1 MDEIA
6 QGLDPDDLM
15 DLDEGSDLDEEEDEL
30 IDDALPSPFQFPSSG
45 SAATSAASS
54 PPNDD
59 FPLPFG
65 FSGKPFSSLRRGRG
79 RPRRD
84 FEPDRRSFES
94 DKRPFEM
101 DRRAFEPDALARL
114 TGALTGKPAQRRQPA
129 ANRIRKPKPPGLSQ
143 RKKPKSLDFDL
154 ACITQSPGDE
164 IPLVDP
170 ETGALI
176 FAEREKPAPVFE
188 ELPYFPEQW
197 PGKVCAFCNLGE
209 RSQLGQGEMMRL
221 LCPDGFIPQRTTP
234 DTPENLSNTIPT
246 PERDSGDKS
255 PRGPVTCRRQKSFNK
270 CRHPSLTSE
279 YVDELTIIGY
289 TEEPHVSTLFDST
302 GYFYTHRS
310 CALWSN
316 GVVRNENS
324 ALENVGP
331 AVLQSSSRKC
341 SFCNHYG
348 ASILCKV
355 EGCTKVFHF
364 PCATASGAFQVLNSL
379 TLFCS
384 NHIGQASLECENAVC
399 YTCKTLGDI
408 ANLMYCSSCGEHYHG
423 ICVGLAQL
431 PGVRAGWQCR
441 KCRICQ
447 VCRMT
452 GDETKLMTCEQC
464 DKIYHSTCQRPIV
477 TSIPKYGWKCRCC
490 RVCGDCGSRTPGA
503 GLSSRWH
510 AHYTVCDSCY
520 QQRNKGF
527 SCPLCHRAYRA
538 HAHREMVQCTLCRK
552 FVHGTCDPEA
562 DLVTY
567 HQRKEAHPE
576 YEYACLMCKNLT
588 QPAALLSKRNSL
600 DDPSECVAP
609 PQESPYDENA
619 EFDSPYPVD
628 AIRNMGLGKGK
639 PYSAS
644 KIAKKRLGL
653 GSVGASGR
661 PKGVGKGVPGKV
673 GFMKRQRLTDFGRKR
688 GAKAKMRGVFGV
700 PGVGLQRPVSDG
712 KNDEEPGVENRLV
725 LCSAKDKFVLTQDI
739 CVMCGA
745 LGTDQEGCLI
755 ACVQCGQCYHPYC
768 VNVKVTKVI
777 LQKGWRCL
785 DCTVCEGCGQRNDEA
800 RLILCDDCDISYH
813 IYCMDPPLD
822 YVPHGNWKCKWCAIC
837 QSCGATDP
845 GFNCTWMNS
854 FTVCGPCASHVTC
867 PSCSEP
873 YSEGDL
879 IIQCVQCERWLHGTC
894 DAIKTEDDAE
904 KCAEEGYNCLLCRPR
919 DVPPPHLI
927 PSATTLKPPTP
938 TKSPEVK
945 SNNNYYVDG
954 VYLSEVGFNLIK
966 SLSVEQNGTRKKRKK
981 IATVQDKEAGIM
993 ATIESV
999 VAGGSTDNM
1008 LEDSAKLELVDVKEE
1023 PQEIYKEGMIWMKED
1038 GPPPEGFTLFT
1049 MENGVSVLRRK
1060 RQRNLQKLGIG
1071 GFLVRMRGVRTGQD
1085 NDDIDVLPGQL
1096 LPTSSEMQIPL
1107 VPPEGEKPRRK
1118 PVRRKPK
1125 SKLAETFPPYLQEAF
1140 FGKELLDSTKEVDSS
1155 SSDEEKG
1162 YSDMDKTI
1170 QLTQD
1175 EIKAVA
1181 AVSGKHEGGDGKH
1194 TLDKSK
1200 APIVPKEEEEEENTE
1215 DLKDVLAIP
1224 GDLLDTELV
1233 NTIMN
1238 EGDAELNKNAESLDA
1253 LTATNL
1259 ADETDIT
1266 NTLASASTSKDTKD
1280 ELTDILGPNFNLETM
1295 PSINSKDVEDI
1306 FKGVLTDDS
1315 QESQESNV
1323 FPIQNPNSFNTTT
1336 PQTIP
1341 PHPVTA
1347 PPVRPTALPAVNQ
1360 SNLNSPLNFPPP
1372 SPYQSE
1378 YSNSPQFSPAFSE
1391 PPSPWVSVNDN
1402 ADMDTPPAG
1411 AQSTYNQRSSEKMKA
1426 DEGLGNGATISAV
1439 LYANINQP
1447 EWKTEFP
1454 NWSDRYK
1461 QILKKWRTLSSEQKA
1476 PYLQQARDNRSALR
1490 MKKQQQSQ
1498 ISKEASSATSA
1509 TTTKAP
1515 PPAAAPVSN
1524 NVIPS
1529 TQVPA
1534 IVAPVSE
1541 DQEKVA
1547 HQHKSAREAEQERQ
1561 WKQLQAT
1568 RQQQAQQQ
1576 QNIIHEQRVQCTIAR
1591 VQRQISDPTPFSF
1604 QQEQTP
1610 QELSPVASPS
1620 PNPRQI
1626 LSMGIKSPTFTHP
1639 AQPAPMRPIPPTQA
1653 PLDFS
1658 TPDSDPYAKAPSTP
1672 KLPQPTFQNNRL
1684 PADPYAHQP
1693 STPRPQFQIR
1703 PPLQALSAPVR
1714 AAEAPELNRQLRDLL
1729 QRQQFKKLD
1738 DQLLAG
1744 KGQQR
1749 VWPPT
1754 EASQEVETPVVSTN
1768 SVSTGDA
1775 TFRQPL
1781 PPSIVRPRM
1790 PVPVSGIPRQPG
1802 SHLGL
1807 RMQLDPRIQGL
1818 DPRMRLLLQQQQ
1830 QRILQQTVVNQQ
1842 QQQQQQQQQTQ
1853 SAQPPPQV
1861 FSGGTVRFTSIVRPT
1876 SVEQYE
1882 QLLPRQQPTFQPRAA
1897 DPQGPPR
1904 LPVSQIANIQR
1915 PPLSQ
1920 TPAVSAP
1927 ATNQAE
1933 NAVSDQEIPD
1943 NVTAELEKLE
1953 QETGTM
1959 AELQGVG
1966 DILGGLGDDDDEL
1979 LAEMGADFNILEY
1992 ADPEALPGEKTN
2004 ILDIE
2009 LEEEPIKNEKKVKVE
2024 LPKAPGKPNIANQLK
2039 KEAVPPVTSVISA
2052 PQSLANNI
2060 HPPPLA
2066 ISQAQTNHPLGT
2078 GITTH
2083 LTPQQ
2088 IHQQMLHQVQQ
2099 AAAHGKPMPPG
2110 SRLQT
2115 PDGFVGIVT
2124 PNNNVQLQLPQ
2135 GYHQRL
2141 LVTQLHNNQKLQ
2153 MRLGQNVPRIMS
2165 VAPVQQAIHNTPV
2178 GLNAGPRLAAPPP
2191 PPPPYPGPPPPYPG
2205 SATPQQQM
2213 GLRMG
2218 PVHLPL
2224 GHIHPMRPQGLPLH
2238 PHLQRRPLLLEEQP
2252 LLLEDLLE
2260 QEKREQEKQNQN
2272 SQTVVNQEIAS
2283 STSSNTEQESAP
2295 LLTDQDFERIT
2306 DVLGAPAVG
2315 INANARQAQVATT
2328 TTSQVTWQQTQN
2340 RPKPTPTPQPPTEI
2354 RVQTFN
2360 ANLLTPPPLPP
2371 ENIVTEQ
2378 DKQKQLVYEQWLSH
2392 QETTLNQQLKY
2403 YETEVNKLR
2412 KMRKSLNSKQRQ
2424 LRKTGGQLSDADAN
2438 ELQRITAEQ
2447 AIFQKHLESSRKLSR
2462 QHGLLVQ
2469 EYRNKQQAKQRPV
2482 QSPLLLQQNHSPLG
2496 PPSSSPIHH
2505 SNTSQSPMMSPSA
2518 SPLTQ
2523 HSSPLHSPSPM
2534 ISHSPGPGSVTNIL
2548 QSPNGMSPMQ
2558 PSPRIGTPHSQG
2570 DSSPGPAPSPSQ
2582 VCLPPPAPRMTSPQ
2596 HKRVVTSPVGYTADL
2611 RPGTPQMRFVRT
2623 PMDHGGGLQ
2632 RRLSS
2637 PMAAYQQ
2644 KPGTPSPLSSPP
2656 PQAMVINQQLIQKQ
2670 LQEGPESILN
2680 SARAAQ
2686 LIQQRNLVRQQ
2697 QQQQGVAQP
2706 PPLTPQ
2712 QHQMMVQ
2719 QQQQLAKQQQ
2729 LQIAQMQAQLQAQQ
2743 QRLSQQQ
2750 NAAPASPMPPKSPL
2764 IGQHIMSP
2772 HSMPPSPM
2780 PPKSPMMSFSGNQ
2793 TPNSPVTRNFNQPPS
2808 PMTHSQ
2814 YQPPSSPMPRSPMI
2828 QSPMGMRRP
2837 PSSPAMP
2844 DRPRSVENH
2853 SRSFSSQNSVDN
2865 SSMMDQGGGNPHNP
2879 NNPIPLPPNFGRF
2892 GYFKLGLRGGSPM
2905 WSFGRGAKRIPTPP
2919 GANKE
2924 LEKAESSTSSN
2935 PIKPKKESHL
2945 SKVSILKR
2953 KSPAKTNLQSLAM
2966 SKVGSLVSSDY
2977 NEFDDSSCTPPV
2989 TPPPMALTSTS
3000 RVAAVQKTIGKKI
3013 PEENKEVLIVH
3024 SPDEKQLRCDDI
3036 MDYDDDNNTVISGE
3050 VSLSSA
3056 AQQNDV
3062 DDVGVMETFSQSD
3075 LGEAMSSPLESDQI
3089 ADEYLLFPGNMVVD
3103 LSGDGE
3109 THYSDKEEAEEED
3122 YGGENMHVVIR
3133 SPTTS
3138 DDEFI
3143 MQNKGKK
3150 YNIRR
3155 LPSNHLLE
3163 ATDSP
3168 EGEEMHTDP
3177 SPDAGDEDAISNYEE
3192 SEIVIIDPS
3201 IKSPDEQISTKED
3214 FEELIDEGSRKDK
3227 MLKQEVITAKHI
3239 NEIHKYAANVYSF
3252 PPKTET
3258 SASNTRVTNLI
3269 TSKLGPKFS
3278 LITTPVMTI
3287 SRTDAQKSTDVVA
3300 QTTKLVNT
3308 TATSK
3313 LTNIILHNAVRSNVL
3328 SVPKLVTSG
3337 SPAITIVSANTSPI
3351 ASILPSGFTVPVIS
3365 ASAVRQLPNVKVIDK
3380 PSSSISLTTHDTCL
3394 PKKIFE
3400 DDSVS
3405 PDSSNCEDD
3414 KSKDSS
3420 DEKSKTD
3427 SPPADFVKQSPLKL
3441 VSEPTRVP
3449 VEEPVKTVSEVA
3461 APSNETTKEE
3471 VKVQTTSESDVKK
3484 VENVHVTSIK
3494 VHNQRVPS
3502 PIIAKTT
3509 SPVIIHSTP
3518 ELKMTAQVIQ
3528 EPQSGIQITARA
3540 ETVDG
3545 FEGATGDD
3553 TKSVV
3558 ISIPSPTP
3566 SQEQILD
3573 NIALQAFENRRRDG
3587 NGMPGEFESFEDVL
3601 DMIENI
3607 TAEPPAVLED
3617 NIKDKIN
3624 DAPDYQKTTKVSRV
3638 EPEPTKESV
3647 PVTKIETKITKP
3659 SVVPQLSPL
3668 SQPTD
3673 LTTNMA
3679 NASQQLRTLLSLHT
3693 TTATSS
3699 NNVESVVKSKVVST
3713 GSVVT
3718 PAPVVTSRV
3727 IQQASSSTVI
3737 VPNVKPKTVVPP
3749 IRTQSTTIQST
3760 VAQSVQITTS
3770 GINFLPARSGGI
3782 QLMPEHPKLPRVTA
3796 VNSTATSVTLTPTN
3810 TVQKPAVTTTSETTE
3825 TTTRKTT
3832 CSLTEM
3838 LQSHPAAVPSTKTS
3852 ADTIT
3857 AASLL
3862 GTSISLSRSGF
3873 STSLVQAQPNV
3884 VVSPVTTT
3892 MLQTST
3898 FGHTTSSVSTSV
3910 FKTVTSGT
3918 NLLHTQL
3925 TKVIRHKSLEETLSE
3940 TIKEEKVEPME
3951 ISEDKIKTEPGQSQS
3966 GCKFST
3972 IPTPPISRN
3981 DDSQN
3986 ALLKKLLQNTACAS
4000 TQTPPPTSAP
4010 SSITVASST
4019 QFPSSLENQ
4028 LKASILS
4035 PVVKESVTPPQT
4047 KAPPRAPIMSR
4058 ETSFVSSPVI
4068 QQPPTPVPT
4077 QQLHI
4082 DIKKCLPPSRTPSR
4096 DDLLSPPTPRSSC
4109 SQDSSLQTPPLIKK
4123 EPQQPLLQQEV
4134 KKEIVDETSQHS
4146 EVSDQ
4151 SRSDVPMKE
4160 EIDSLDPIT
4169 EKMLL
4174 DKEELKKQKRRMYQQ
4189 KRRQNQIMNKE
4200 AVGQPKKRPRKSSKV
4215 DEDYDTYIDGVLAQL
4230 RTLPPMVVSEP
4241 VLNRNFNICPVFG
4254 SDMSKLAANDYD
4266 SRFGELK
4273 GEYGNAYMPGYS
4285 DFYNTQPYG
4294 DHEPLPEK
4302 PPASTQRG
4310 FYDQEFPLIKFDAE
4324 EEKRF
4329 DMFCRE
4335 DSPDSIISS
4344 SSPECPVTEPPHKF
4358 LGLKLINEDD
4368 DEEDD
4373 DMSKMRL
4380 SPVVPIVAP
4389 IPIRLKPTGPYL
4401 KDYTEDKEN
4410 VGREVC
4416 LKSKFG
4422 STSAAP
4428 LKDSGNVTVT
4438 LTLTSSAA
4446 EDIMGVLRDLANI
4459 LHIPAPTSYQIVE
4472 RTSTPPS
4479 QKLGLY
4485 RTKGKDGKEGAPIDI
4500 QSILNGAAK
4509 FCKHCDVVILNNMI
4523 RKKVSELPFLSK
4535 DSELL
4540 SDGDELFFCST
4551 TCYMQFAL
4559 MHRSPSIP
4567 EDKAAAIIDHLCH
4580 KDKHDLKGKRPLID
4594 SLDHKKNFMDGVDL
4608 DLRHFKREVEP
4619 MDVNEIRAYSLF
4631 TKQGETIKLKRFDDS
4646 HLTPRVWKGVRY
4658 KSWTPGCLQPPHKH
4672 KKPTDKETME
4682 LLYRMG
4688 ITVTPI
4694 KMPEDFRRCMFC
4706 QGIGDGVADGPARL
4720 LNFDVDKW
4728 VHLNCGLWSD
4738 GVYETVNG
4746 ALMNLENAIQQSL
4759 TQICVHCNKL
4769 GATIRC
4775 FKTRCSNVYH
4785 LTCAV
4790 KDGCVFYK
4798 NKTTYCTV
4806 HVPKNEKDNEL
4817 TTLSVSR
4824 RVYVNRDENRQVAA
4838 VMHHSDTNNLLRVGS
4853 LIFLSV
4859 GQLLPHQLQNFHN
4872 QNFIY
4877 PIGYKIIRFYWSMRH
4892 LNKRCKYICSIH
4904 ESFGKPEFRV
4914 VIQEGV
4920 DDDVE
4925 FKDSSPKALWHRILD
4940 QIASMRRENQCVQ
4953 VFPQFVSGEDLFGLT
4968 EPAVVRVLESLPGI
4982 ETLTDYKFKYGRNP
4996 LLELPLAINPSGSAR
5011 TEPRS
5016 RSQLHWKRPHT
5027 QRTSGSSVRPLF
5039 GPTPAMTNNNTLA
5052 EGACPYTKQFVH
5064 SKSSQYKKM
5073 KQEWRNNVYLARSKI
5088 QGLGL
5093 YAARDLEKHTMVIE
5107 YIGEIIRTELAETRE
5122 KKYEA
5127 KNRGIYMFRLDEER
5141 VVDATLC
5148 GGLARYINH
5157 SCNPNCVAETVE
5169 VDRDCRIII
5178 FAKRRIQRGEELAYD
5193 YKFDIEDDQHKISCM
5208 CGAPNCRKWMN

>member
-1 MDEIA
+1 
-6 QGLDPDDLM
+6 
-15 DLDEGSDLDEEEDEL
+15 
-30 IDDALPSPFQFPSSG
+30 
-45 SAATSAASS
+45 
-54 PPNDD
+54 
-59 FPLPFG
+59 
-65 FSGKPFSSLRRGRG
+65 
-79 RPRRD
+79 
-84 FEPDRRSFES
+84 
-94 DKRPFEM
+94 
-101 DRRAFEPDALARL
+101 
-114 TGALTGKPAQRRQPA
+114 
-129 ANRIRKPKPPGLSQ
+129 
-143 RKKPKSLDFDL
+143 
-154 ACITQSPGDE
+154 
-164 IPLVDP
+164 
-170 ETGALI
+170 
-176 FAEREKPAPVFE
+176 
-188 ELPYFPEQW
+188 
-197 PGKVCAFCNLGE
+197 
-209 RSQLGQGEMMRL
+209 
-221 LCPDGFIPQRTTP
+221 
-234 DTPENLSNTIPT
+234 
-246 PERDSGDKS
+246 
-255 PRGPVTCRRQKSFNK
+255 
-270 CRHPSLTSE
+270 
-279 YVDELTIIGY
+279 
-289 TEEPHVSTLFDST
+289 
-302 GYFYTHRS
+302 
-310 CALWSN
+310 
-316 GVVRNENS
+316 
-324 ALENVGP
+324 
-331 AVLQSSSRKC
+331 
-341 SFCNHYG
+341 
-348 ASILCKV
+348 
-355 EGCTKVFHF
+355 
-364 PCATASGAFQVLNSL
+364 
-379 TLFCS
+379 
-384 NHIGQASLECENAVC
+384 
-399 YTCKTLGDI
+399 
-408 ANLMYCSSCGEHYHG
+408 
-423 ICVGLAQL
+423 
-431 PGVRAGWQCR
+431 
-441 KCRICQ
+441 
-447 VCRMT
+447 
-452 GDETKLMTCEQC
+452 
-464 DKIYHSTCQRPIV
+464 
-477 TSIPKYGWKCRCC
+477 
-490 RVCGDCGSRTPGA
+490 
-503 GLSSRWH
+503 
-510 AHYTVCDSCY
+510 
-520 QQRNKGF
+520 
-527 SCPLCHRAYRA
+527 
-538 HAHREMVQCTLCRK
+538 
-552 FVHGTCDPEA
+552 
-562 DLVTY
+562 
-567 HQRKEAHPE
+567 
-576 YEYACLMCKNLT
+576 
-588 QPAALLSKRNSL
+588 
-600 DDPSECVAP
+600 
-609 PQESPYDENA
+609 
-619 EFDSPYPVD
+619 
-628 AIRNMGLGKGK
+628 
-639 PYSAS
+639 
-644 KIAKKRLGL
+644 
-653 GSVGASGR
+653 
-661 PKGVGKGVPGKV
+661 
-673 GFMKRQRLTDFGRKR
+673 
-688 GAKAKMRGVFGV
+688 
-700 PGVGLQRPVSDG
+700 
-712 KNDEEPGVENRLV
+712 
-725 LCSAKDKFVLTQDI
+725 
-739 CVMCGA
+739 
-745 LGTDQEGCLI
+745 
-755 ACVQCGQCYHPYC
+755 
-768 VNVKVTKVI
+768 
-777 LQKGWRCL
+777 
-785 DCTVCEGCGQRNDEA
+785 
-800 RLILCDDCDISYH
+800 
-813 IYCMDPPLD
+813 
-822 YVPHGNWKCKWCAIC
+822 
-837 QSCGATDP
+837 
-845 GFNCTWMNS
+845 
-854 FTVCGPCASHVTC
+854 
-867 PSCSEP
+867 
-873 YSEGDL
+873 
-879 IIQCVQCERWLHGTC
+879 
-894 DAIKTEDDAE
+894 
-904 KCAEEGYNCLLCRPR
+904 
-919 DVPPPHLI
+919 
-927 PSATTLKPPTP
+927 
-938 TKSPEVK
+938 
-945 SNNNYYVDG
+945 
-954 VYLSEVGFNLIK
+954 
-966 SLSVEQNGTRKKRKK
+966 
-981 IATVQDKEAGIM
+981 
-993 ATIESV
+993 
-999 VAGGSTDNM
+999 
-1008 LEDSAKLELVDVKEE
+1008 
-1023 PQEIYKEGMIWMKED
+1023 
-1038 GPPPEGFTLFT
+1038 
-1049 MENGVSVLRRK
+1049 
-1060 RQRNLQKLGIG
+1060 
-1071 GFLVRMRGVRTGQD
+1071 
-1085 NDDIDVLPGQL
+1085 
-1096 LPTSSEMQIPL
+1096 
-1107 VPPEGEKPRRK
+1107 
-1118 PVRRKPK
+1118 
-1125 SKLAETFPPYLQEAF
+1125 
-1140 FGKELLDSTKEVDSS
+1140 
-1155 SSDEEKG
+1155 
-1162 YSDMDKTI
+1162 
-1170 QLTQD
+1170 
-1175 EIKAVA
+1175 
-1181 AVSGKHEGGDGKH
+1181 
-1194 TLDKSK
+1194 
-1200 APIVPKEEEEEENTE
+1200 
-1215 DLKDVLAIP
+1215 
-1224 GDLLDTELV
+1224 
-1233 NTIMN
+1233 
-1238 EGDAELNKNAESLDA
+1238 
-1253 LTATNL
+1253 
-1259 ADETDIT
+1259 
-1266 NTLASASTSKDTKD
+1266 
-1280 ELTDILGPNFNLETM
+1280 
-1295 PSINSKDVEDI
+1295 
-1306 FKGVLTDDS
+1306 
-1315 QESQESNV
+1315 
-1323 FPIQNPNSFNTTT
+1323 
-1336 PQTIP
+1336 
-1341 PHPVTA
+1341 
-1347 PPVRPTALPAVNQ
+1347 
-1360 SNLNSPLNFPPP
+1360 
-1372 SPYQSE
+1372 
-1378 YSNSPQFSPAFSE
+1378 
-1391 PPSPWVSVNDN
+1391 
-1402 ADMDTPPAG
+1402 
-1411 AQSTYNQRSSEKMKA
+1411 
-1426 DEGLGNGATISAV
+1426 
-1439 LYANINQP
+1439 
-1447 EWKTEFP
+1447 
-1454 NWSDRYK
+1454 
-1461 QILKKWRTLSSEQKA
+1461 
-1476 PYLQQARDNRSALR
+1476 
-1490 MKKQQQSQ
+1490 
-1498 ISKEASSATSA
+1498 
-1509 TTTKAP
+1509 
-1515 PPAAAPVSN
+1515 
-1524 NVIPS
+1524 
-1529 TQVPA
+1529 
-1534 IVAPVSE
+1534 
-1541 DQEKVA
+1541 
-1547 HQHKSAREAEQERQ
+1547 
-1561 WKQLQAT
+1561 
-1568 RQQQAQQQ
+1568 
-1576 QNIIHEQRVQCTIAR
+1576 
-1591 VQRQISDPTPFSF
+1591 
-1604 QQEQTP
+1604 
-1610 QELSPVASPS
+1610 
-1620 PNPRQI
+1620 
-1626 LSMGIKSPTFTHP
+1626 
-1639 AQPAPMRPIPPTQA
+1639 
-1653 PLDFS
+1653 
-1658 TPDSDPYAKAPSTP
+1658 
-1672 KLPQPTFQNNRL
+1672 
-1684 PADPYAHQP
+1684 
-1693 STPRPQFQIR
+1693 
-1703 PPLQALSAPVR
+1703 
-1714 AAEAPELNRQLRDLL
+1714 
-1729 QRQQFKKLD
+1729 
-1738 DQLLAG
+1738 
-1744 KGQQR
+1744 
-1749 VWPPT
+1749 
-1754 EASQEVETPVVSTN
+1754 
-1768 SVSTGDA
+1768 
-1775 TFRQPL
+1775 
-1781 PPSIVRPRM
+1781 
-1790 PVPVSGIPRQPG
+1790 
-1802 SHLGL
+1802 
-1807 RMQLDPRIQGL
+1807 
-1818 DPRMRLLLQQQQ
+1818 
-1830 QRILQQTVVNQQ
+1830 
-1842 QQQQQQQQQTQ
+1842 
-1853 SAQPPPQV
+1853 
-1861 FSGGTVRFTSIVRPT
+1861 
-1876 SVEQYE
+1876 
-1882 QLLPRQQPTFQPRAA
+1882 
-1897 DPQGPPR
+1897 
-1904 LPVSQIANIQR
+1904 
-1915 PPLSQ
+1915 
-1920 TPAVSAP
+1920 
-1927 ATNQAE
+1927 
-1933 NAVSDQEIPD
+1933 
-1943 NVTAELEKLE
+1943 
-1953 QETGTM
+1953 
-1959 AELQGVG
+1959 
-1966 DILGGLGDDDDEL
+1966 
-1979 LAEMGADFNILEY
+1979 
-1992 ADPEALPGEKTN
+1992 
-2004 ILDIE
+2004 
-2009 LEEEPIKNEKKVKVE
+2009 
-2024 LPKAPGKPNIANQLK
+2024 
-2039 KEAVPPVTSVISA
+2039 
-2052 PQSLANNI
+2052 
-2060 HPPPLA
+2060 
-2066 ISQAQTNHPLGT
+2066 
-2078 GITTH
+2078 
-2083 LTPQQ
+2083 
-2088 IHQQMLHQVQQ
+2088 
-2099 AAAHGKPMPPG
+2099 
-2110 SRLQT
+2110 
-2115 PDGFVGIVT
+2115 
-2124 PNNNVQLQLPQ
+2124 
-2135 GYHQRL
+2135 
-2141 LVTQLHNNQKLQ
+2141 
-2153 MRLGQNVPRIMS
+2153 
-2165 VAPVQQAIHNTPV
+2165 
-2178 GLNAGPRLAAPPP
+2178 
-2191 PPPPYPGPPPPYPG
+2191 
-2205 SATPQQQM
+2205 
-2213 GLRMG
+2213 
-2218 PVHLPL
+2218 
-2224 GHIHPMRPQGLPLH
+2224 
-2238 PHLQRRPLLLEEQP
+2238 
-2252 LLLEDLLE
+2252 
-2260 QEKREQEKQNQN
+2260 
-2272 SQTVVNQEIAS
+2272 
-2283 STSSNTEQESAP
+2283 
-2295 LLTDQDFERIT
+2295 
-2306 DVLGAPAVG
+2306 
-2315 INANARQAQVATT
+2315 
-2328 TTSQVTWQQTQN
+2328 
-2340 RPKPTPTPQPPTEI
+2340 
-2354 RVQTFN
+2354 
-2360 ANLLTPPPLPP
+2360 
-2371 ENIVTEQ
+2371 
-2378 DKQKQLVYEQWLSH
+2378 
-2392 QETTLNQQLKY
+2392 
-2403 YETEVNKLR
+2403 
-2412 KMRKSLNSKQRQ
+2412 
-2424 LRKTGGQLSDADAN
+2424 
-2438 ELQRITAEQ
+2438 
-2447 AIFQKHLESSRKLSR
+2447 
-2462 QHGLLVQ
+2462 
-2469 EYRNKQQAKQRPV
+2469 
-2482 QSPLLLQQNHSPLG
+2482 
-2496 PPSSSPIHH
+2496 
-2505 SNTSQSPMMSPSA
+2505 
-2518 SPLTQ
+2518 
-2523 HSSPLHSPSPM
+2523 
-2534 ISHSPGPGSVTNIL
+2534 
-2548 QSPNGMSPMQ
+2548 
-2558 PSPRIGTPHSQG
+2558 
-2570 DSSPGPAPSPSQ
+2570 
-2582 VCLPPPAPRMTSPQ
+2582 
-2596 HKRVVTSPVGYTADL
+2596 
-2611 RPGTPQMRFVRT
+2611 
-2623 PMDHGGGLQ
+2623 
-2632 RRLSS
+2632 
-2637 PMAAYQQ
+2637 
-2644 KPGTPSPLSSPP
+2644 
-2656 PQAMVINQQLIQKQ
+2656 
-2670 LQEGPESILN
+2670 
-2680 SARAAQ
+2680 
-2686 LIQQRNLVRQQ
+2686 
-2697 QQQQGVAQP
+2697 
-2706 PPLTPQ
+2706 
-2712 QHQMMVQ
+2712 
-2719 QQQQLAKQQQ
+2719 
-2729 LQIAQMQAQLQAQQ
+2729 
-2743 QRLSQQQ
+2743 
-2750 NAAPASPMPPKSPL
+2750 
-2764 IGQHIMSP
+2764 
-2772 HSMPPSPM
+2772 
-2780 PPKSPMMSFSGNQ
+2780 
-2793 TPNSPVTRNFNQPPS
+2793 
-2808 PMTHSQ
+2808 
-2814 YQPPSSPMPRSPMI
+2814 MI

-4401 KDYTEDKEN
+4401 KDYTE
-4410 VGREVC
+4410 VSFC
-4416 LKSKFG
+4416 
-4422 STSAAP
+4422 
-4428 LKDSGNVTVT
+4428 
-4438 LTLTSSAA
+4438 
-4446 EDIMGVLRDLANI
+4446 
-4459 LHIPAPTSYQIVE
+4459 HIIV
-4472 RTSTPPS
+4472 
-4479 QKLGLY
+4479 
-4485 RTKGKDGKEGAPIDI
+4485 
-4500 QSILNGAAK
+4500 
-4509 FCKHCDVVILNNMI
+4509 
-4523 RKKVSELPFLSK
+4523 
-4535 DSELL
+4535 
-4540 SDGDELFFCST
+4540 
-4551 TCYMQFAL
+4551 
-4559 MHRSPSIP
+4559 
-4567 EDKAAAIIDHLCH
+4567 
-4580 KDKHDLKGKRPLID
+4580 
-4594 SLDHKKNFMDGVDL
+4594 
-4608 DLRHFKREVEP
+4608 
-4619 MDVNEIRAYSLF
+4619 
-4631 TKQGETIKLKRFDDS
+4631 
-4646 HLTPRVWKGVRY
+4646 
-4658 KSWTPGCLQPPHKH
+4658 KH
-4672 KKPTDKETME
+4672 KKK
-4682 LLYRMG
+4682 L
-4688 ITVTPI
+4688 I
-4694 KMPEDFRRCMFC
+4694 
-4706 QGIGDGVADGPARL
+4706 
-4720 LNFDVDKW
+4720 
-4728 VHLNCGLWSD
+4728 
-4738 GVYETVNG
+4738 
-4746 ALMNLENAIQQSL
+4746 NA
-4759 TQICVHCNKL
+4759 
-4769 GATIRC
+4769 
-4775 FKTRCSNVYH
+4775 
-4785 LTCAV
+4785 
-4790 KDGCVFYK
+4790 
-4798 NKTTYCTV
+4798 
-4806 HVPKNEKDNEL
+4806 
-4817 TTLSVSR
+4817 
-4824 RVYVNRDENRQVAA
+4824 
-4838 VMHHSDTNNLLRVGS
+4838 
-4853 LIFLSV
+4853 
-4859 GQLLPHQLQNFHN
+4859 
-4872 QNFIY
+4872 
-4877 PIGYKIIRFYWSMRH
+4877 
-4892 LNKRCKYICSIH
+4892 
-4904 ESFGKPEFRV
+4904 
-4914 VIQEGV
+4914 
-4920 DDDVE
+4920 
-4925 FKDSSPKALWHRILD
+4925 
-4940 QIASMRRENQCVQ
+4940 
-4953 VFPQFVSGEDLFGLT
+4953 
-4968 EPAVVRVLESLPGI
+4968 
-4982 ETLTDYKFKYGRNP
+4982 
-4996 LLELPLAINPSGSAR
+4996 
-5011 TEPRS
+5011 
-5016 RSQLHWKRPHT
+5016 
-5027 QRTSGSSVRPLF
+5027 
-5039 GPTPAMTNNNTLA
+5039 
-5052 EGACPYTKQFVH
+5052 
-5064 SKSSQYKKM
+5064 
-5073 KQEWRNNVYLARSKI
+5073 
-5088 QGLGL
+5088 
-5093 YAARDLEKHTMVIE
+5093 
-5107 YIGEIIRTELAETRE
+5107 
-5122 KKYEA
+5122 
-5127 KNRGIYMFRLDEER
+5127 
-5141 VVDATLC
+5141 
-5148 GGLARYINH
+5148 
-5157 SCNPNCVAETVE
+5157 
-5169 VDRDCRIII
+5169 
-5178 FAKRRIQRGEELAYD
+5178 
-5193 YKFDIEDDQHKISCM
+5193 
-5208 CGAPNCRKWMN
+5208 